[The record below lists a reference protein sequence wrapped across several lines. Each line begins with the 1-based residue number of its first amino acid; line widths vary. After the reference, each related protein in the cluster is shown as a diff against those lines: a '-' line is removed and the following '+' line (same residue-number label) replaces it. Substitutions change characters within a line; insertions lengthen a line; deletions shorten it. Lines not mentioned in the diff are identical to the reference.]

1 MRNRQTMKQAGALLL
16 SLAIIGGTVFPAGQI
31 RAAAETKQPENG
43 MKAATV
49 SDAEKIPGTTVPGLL
64 SRRPET
70 MGKKR
75 SSGGEVYVSASS
87 SNARWDSGAGTEEDP
102 YISLAYAVDQAED
115 GDTICLMSDLTETK
129 SARFWDKDLTIDGQ
143 GHTVFR
149 GDGFEKAQDLAR
161 GGYHPAMIEVGGTR
175 PGEAQTASLTL
186 TDIVL
191 DDGGKTEGVNFKQA
205 STDGK
210 GGNESLVQDAIVA
223 TYNGT
228 AEIILASGATLRN
241 FGGMSAVRLSGGDL
255 VMEDGSQICDDTDGV
270 ADRTKEKGDY
280 GAAGAVWIQG
290 GSFRMEAGAEISH
303 MRGRAVYLDGGSAE
317 IGGSISD
324 IRSDKDMWQG
334 GAGAAVHVRNEGTA
348 VLSQSGSIKGIAGES
363 AEHTV
368 IDTASGDFEAVSGSE
383 ISGCRDI
390 MVASANDYEN
400 DYVHKMLLNGL
411 ISDCTTKDS
420 LMRSWYAE
428 ITVGPTGQVTG
439 CTATGEGGLL
449 YTHNGS
455 RYVFEGKITGN
466 TALKGIVYL
475 ANQGGGRVSAR
486 MLEGAEISNNKGLGI
501 KVNNGALL
509 TMEGGRNLGQYGSR
523 D

>member
-1 MRNRQTMKQAGALLL
+1 MKQAGALLL

-31 RAAAETKQPENG
+31 RAAAETKQPENS

-143 GHTVFR
+143 GHTVIR

-303 MRGRAVYLDGGSAE
+303 MRGRAVYLDGGSA
-317 IGGSISD
+317 
-324 IRSDKDMWQG
+324 R
-334 GAGAAVHVRNEGTA
+334 
-348 VLSQSGSIKGIAGES
+348 
-363 AEHTV
+363 
-368 IDTASGDFEAVSGSE
+368 ID
-383 ISGCRDI
+383 
-390 MVASANDYEN
+390 
-400 DYVHKMLLNGL
+400 L
-411 ISDCTTKDS
+411 
-420 LMRSWYAE
+420 
-428 ITVGPTGQVTG
+428 
-439 CTATGEGGLL
+439 
-449 YTHNGS
+449 
-455 RYVFEGKITGN
+455 
-466 TALKGIVYL
+466 
-475 ANQGGGRVSAR
+475 
-486 MLEGAEISNNKGLGI
+486 
-501 KVNNGALL
+501 
-509 TMEGGRNLGQYGSR
+509 
-523 D
+523 

>member
-1 MRNRQTMKQAGALLL
+1 
-16 SLAIIGGTVFPAGQI
+16 
-31 RAAAETKQPENG
+31 
-43 MKAATV
+43 
-49 SDAEKIPGTTVPGLL
+49 
-64 SRRPET
+64 
-70 MGKKR
+70 
-75 SSGGEVYVSASS
+75 
-87 SNARWDSGAGTEEDP
+87 
-102 YISLAYAVDQAED
+102 
-115 GDTICLMSDLTETK
+115 
-129 SARFWDKDLTIDGQ
+129 
-143 GHTVFR
+143 
-149 GDGFEKAQDLAR
+149 
-161 GGYHPAMIEVGGTR
+161 MIEVGGTR

-475 ANQGGGRVSAR
+475 ANQGGGRVSAGCWR
-486 MLEGAEISNNKGLGI
+486 ERTPGLDCLRGCPGLLRHLEPGLADGEHSNGQEGAVGVFESRGSLRRRTVPHGGRHLPGGHALPYPGKYGLGWT
-501 KVNNGALL
+501 ASLSL
-509 TMEGGRNLGQYGSR
+509 
-523 D
+523 

>member
-1 MRNRQTMKQAGALLL
+1 
-16 SLAIIGGTVFPAGQI
+16 
-31 RAAAETKQPENG
+31 
-43 MKAATV
+43 
-49 SDAEKIPGTTVPGLL
+49 
-64 SRRPET
+64 
-70 MGKKR
+70 
-75 SSGGEVYVSASS
+75 
-87 SNARWDSGAGTEEDP
+87 
-102 YISLAYAVDQAED
+102 
-115 GDTICLMSDLTETK
+115 
-129 SARFWDKDLTIDGQ
+129 
-143 GHTVFR
+143 
-149 GDGFEKAQDLAR
+149 
-161 GGYHPAMIEVGGTR
+161 MIEVGGTR
-175 PGEAQTASLTL
+175 PGEAQTASPTL

-270 ADRTKEKGDY
+270 ADRTKEKGITGSRSCMD
-280 GAAGAVWIQG
+280 QG

-363 AEHTV
+363 TGHTV
-368 IDTASGDFEAVSGSE
+368 IDTIIGDFEAVSGSE

-390 MVASANDYEN
+390 MVASANDQGK

-411 ISDCTTKDS
+411 ISNCTTKGS

-428 ITVGPTGQVTG
+428 ITVGPTGQVTKAVRQQEPEDF
-439 CTATGEGGLL
+439 CIQTMAPDT
-449 YTHNGS
+449 Y
-455 RYVFEGKITGN
+455 
-466 TALKGIVYL
+466 LKE
-475 ANQGGGRVSAR
+475 RS
-486 MLEGAEISNNKGLGI
+486 LGI
-501 KVNNGALL
+501 RPPRGSSIWPTRKRRKSIGGCWREQRSAITRAWALKVNNGALL
-509 TMEGGRNLGQYGSR
+509 TMEGGKISGNTGAGVEVKGKTDKREQPLL
-523 D
+523 